1 MAPIMT
7 GVHCMNQCTLF
18 KMGIVTKIKHVLQ
31 SLYAYLSHSP
41 KRTQKFVD
49 LADIVEIKG

>member
-1 MAPIMT
+1 MT